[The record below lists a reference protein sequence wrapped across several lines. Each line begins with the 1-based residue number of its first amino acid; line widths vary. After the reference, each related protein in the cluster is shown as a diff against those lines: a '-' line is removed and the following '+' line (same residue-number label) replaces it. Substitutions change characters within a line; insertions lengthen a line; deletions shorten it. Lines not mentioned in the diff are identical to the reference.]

1 MTIHMKSCWS
11 PCFWHGN
18 VKDGTYAI
26 GVYTIT
32 ISICIITYIAYMLA
46 GGDTSM
52 LWLPFFETGTY
63 LILIIAKKGP
73 NPQPFLFPNLT
84 QTRTLGL
91 KTPKFELIYRHLRGF
106 VGKKPCS

>member
-63 LILIIAKKGP
+63 LLLKKVP
-73 NPQPFLFPNLT
+73 TINPFCF
-84 QTRTLGL
+84 QT
-91 KTPKFELIYRHLRGF
+91 
-106 VGKKPCS
+106 